1 MQGSASVG
9 GRMLADRYGRGV
21 TDLRI
26 SVTDTCNFKCV
37 FCHNEGLGEVRR
49 PRDPRPD
56 ELSPEE
62 IERIVRVAHGVGINS
77 IKLTGGEPTVR
88 LDLEEIVAR
97 IARHV
102 PDVSMTTNGS
112 MLAPRAQALKDAG
125 LRRVNVSLHA
135 LDAQAFRRITQGSLR
150 PVLKGIQA
158 ALEVGLTP
166 VKLNMVVYRDTVEI
180 IPAMVEYVGNTEGLM
195 LQLIQFM
202 PDLKVGMEDLV
213 VDMEPIRQWLHA
225 NADLVGI
232 REMHHRRIYH
242 LGKAKVEV
250 VDPVWNTEFCM
261 NCHRIRLTHDG
272 KLKGCLNRSDD
283 LVSVRGLDDEGIR
296 AALVQVV
303 ANRVPYYGVYVKRP
317 GVAAPEASPGI
328 PVAG

>member
-1 MQGSASVG
+1 MLVDAF
-9 GRMLADRYGRGV
+9 GREV
-21 TDLRI
+21 TDIRI
-26 SVTDTCNFKCV
+26 SVTDTCNFKCI

-62 IERIVRVAHGVGINS
+62 LEGIIRVAKAVGIDKV
-77 IKLTGGEPTVR
+77 KLTGGEPTVR
-88 LDLEEIVAR
+88 LDLEEIVRR
-97 IARHV
+97 ISRHI

-112 MLAPRAQALKDAG
+112 MLAPRAKALKEAG
-125 LRRVNVSLHA
+125 LNRVNVSLHA
-135 LDAQAFRRITQGSLR
+135 LDAQAFKRITNGDLR
-150 PVLKGIQA
+150 PVLKGVRA
-158 ALEVGLTP
+158 ALDAGLTP
-166 VKLNMVVYRDTVEI
+166 VKLNMVVYRDTVDM
-180 IPAMVEYVGNTEGLM
+180 IPAMVDHVGNNEGLM

-202 PDLKVGMEDLV
+202 PDLKVGMEDMV
-213 VDMEPIRQWLHA
+213 VDMEPIRHWLHE

-232 REMHHRRIYH
+232 REMHHRRVYH
-242 LGKAKVEV
+242 LGKATVEV

-283 LVSVRGLDDEGIR
+283 LVSVRGLDDDGIR
-296 AALVQVV
+296 AAITEVV

-317 GVAAPEASPGI
+317 TAGAPSPVTAAG
-328 PVAG
+328 